1 MLLQSLRSIAPAL
14 CVAVALLACST
25 PAHAIMMR
33 PNQIPAD
40 RLIANLQAYIVE
52 HPEDAQAYYLL
63 GRVHYIAFFNKTE
76 SISGYKEGSA
86 EELPSV
92 PDPRLR
98 MQQKPDEPL
107 GTPELIDHAR
117 LAIANFQKA
126 IDLDAENMMYH
137 LGYAGV
143 LEQSAEHAEFIGKLD
158 ELEPLD
164 EEDEDA
170 QGNLP
175 DLTTRYIEEALA
187 INLFIYRE
195 DRDDALAKDSVFA
208 PYYPVAY
215 EAGKAYLRLIE
226 AHEALN
232 AESDELVAQINADIE
247 AIDSKPMMITPIIL
261 RLTGEAP
268 RNLNELLD
276 SDAVVN
282 FDLDADG
289 TAERRPWVNPDTA
302 FLVWDPEHTGQIT
315 SGRQL
320 FGNMTF
326 FMLFSDGYRA
336 LDTLDDDRDGQL
348 TGEELAGLAL
358 WTDSNTNGISDEGE
372 VTPIAQTPIHSL
384 ATTMTGNEQGH
395 PLASH
400 GVTLDDGTT
409 RTTWDWIIPAAE

>member
-1 MLLQSLRSIAPAL
+1 MLSKLLRSVAPTF
-14 CVAVALLACST
+14 CVAALLALA
-25 PAHAIMMR
+25 PNARAMMMR

-40 RLIANLQAYIVE
+40 RLIANLQAYIAE

-76 SISGYKEGSA
+76 SISGYGEGSA
-86 EELPSV
+86 EELPNV
-92 PDPRLR
+92 PDPRSR
-98 MQQKPDEPL
+98 MQQKPDQPL
-107 GTPELIDHAR
+107 DTPEIIGHAR

-126 IDLDAENMMYH
+126 IDVDAENMMYH
-137 LGYAGV
+137 LGYAGI

-158 ELEPLD
+158 DLEPLD
-164 EEDEDA
+164 EDDEDA

-175 DLTTRYIEEALA
+175 DITTSYLEEALA

-195 DRDDALAKDSVFA
+195 SRDEALAKDSVFA

-215 EAGKAYLRLIE
+215 EAGKAYLRLVE
-226 AHEALN
+226 AHDALE

-247 AIDSKPMMITPIIL
+247 TINNKPMMITPIIL
-261 RLTGEAP
+261 RLTGESP
-268 RNLNELLD
+268 TGLHELI
-276 SDAVVN
+276 SPQAIVN

-302 FLVWDPEHTGQIT
+302 FLVWDPEQTGKIT

-336 LDTLDDDRDGQL
+336 LDTLDNDRDGQL
-348 TGEELAGLAL
+348 TGDELDGLAL
-358 WTDSNTNGISDEGE
+358 WTDANTNGISDPGE
-372 VTPIAQTPIHSL
+372 VTPIAQTPIRSL
-384 ATTMTGNEQGH
+384 ATTMTGHEQGH
-395 PLASH
+395 PLAAH
-400 GVTLDDGTT
+400 GVTLDNGTT
-409 RTTWDWIIPAAE
+409 RTTWDWVIPAAE